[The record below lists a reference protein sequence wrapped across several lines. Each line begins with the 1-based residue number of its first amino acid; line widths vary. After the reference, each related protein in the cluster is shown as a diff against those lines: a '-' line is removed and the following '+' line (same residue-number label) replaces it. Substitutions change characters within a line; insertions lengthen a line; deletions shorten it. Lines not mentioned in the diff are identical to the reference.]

1 MVQIMGLL
9 VPIVLFSVRMVKSR
23 GLKLW
28 QFPIWVGILGL
39 LGMAGY
45 MEYYVQRNAHKAVMA
60 YSIMG
65 SSLVVVVI
73 FGLLLRFLAHTKIPA
88 EDTLRKAE

>member
-23 GLKLW
+23 GIKLW

-45 MEYYVQRNAHKAVMA
+45 MEYYVQRNAHKAVMT
-60 YSIMG
+60 YSVMG
-65 SSLVVVVI
+65 GCLAAVVI
-73 FGLLLRFLAHTKIPA
+73 LGLVIRGLIRAKERQEENT
-88 EDTLRKAE
+88 